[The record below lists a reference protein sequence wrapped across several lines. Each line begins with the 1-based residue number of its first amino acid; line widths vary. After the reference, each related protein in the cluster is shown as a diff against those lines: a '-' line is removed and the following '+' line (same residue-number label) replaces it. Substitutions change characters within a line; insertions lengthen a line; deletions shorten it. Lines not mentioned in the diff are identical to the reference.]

1 MGRVCC
7 VQAAVVDK
15 PEEPH
20 GVGGFERV
28 SYSNPLG
35 RRSVTPQAQVR
46 ATALVSSAVQVS
58 GHSRA
63 FACAVRVAVQAG
75 DKVPMLVDKGPSRE
89 QVLEQCLEMPSVSVV
104 LNGDIHWPL
113 CAP

>member
-1 MGRVCC
+1 ME
-7 VQAAVVDK
+7 K

-46 ATALVSSAVQVS
+46 APALVSSAVQVS

-63 FACAVRVAVQAG
+63 FACAVRVAAQAEG
-75 DKVPMLVDKGPSRE
+75 KAPLLLDKGPSE
-89 QVLEQCLEMPSVSVV
+89 E
-104 LNGDIHWPL
+104 
-113 CAP
+113 

>member
-1 MGRVCC
+1 M
-7 VQAAVVDK
+7 QAAVVEK

-46 ATALVSSAVQVS
+46 APALVSPAVQVP

-63 FACAVRVAVQAG
+63 FPVGAQ
-75 DKVPMLVDKGPSRE
+75 
-89 QVLEQCLEMPSVSVV
+89 
-104 LNGDIHWPL
+104 
-113 CAP
+113 

>member
-1 MGRVCC
+1 MGRACC
-7 VQAAVVDK
+7 LQAAVVEK

-46 ATALVSSAVQVS
+46 APALVSSAAQGL
-58 GHSRA
+58 GHSHHL
-63 FACAVRVAVQAG
+63 FARSERLRKQET
-75 DKVPMLVDKGPSRE
+75 KVPCCWIREPQKSEWLGNISRCPKCE
-89 QVLEQCLEMPSVSVV
+89 CSAQWR
-104 LNGDIHWPL
+104 H
-113 CAP
+113 